1 MVNKRNQM
9 PDQPA
14 RELDFSA
21 PVGQDYD
28 ALSRDVVPIRTLV
41 EADLEQIERIDRRI
55 TSQDRSAY
63 LQRKVDEALRET
75 GVRISLVAEKDDRI
89 VGFIMAKVDYGE
101 FGQTD
106 TVAVIDTIGVDPLEQ
121 SHNVGRALVSQLL
134 HNLAS
139 LRVDTVRTEVR
150 WQDFG
155 LNRFLAHCGFN
166 PSQRVALSLD
176 LD

>member
-1 MVNKRNQM
+1 MNEQTQNESSGERDYSKPVH
-9 PDQPA
+9 D
-14 RELDFSA
+14 DF
-21 PVGQDYD
+21 D
-28 ALSRDVVPIRTLV
+28 ALSRDLVPVRSLIET
-41 EADLEQIERIDRRI
+41 DLDQIIRIDRRI
-55 TSQDRSAY
+55 TNRDRSAY
-63 LQRKVDEALRET
+63 LQRKTDEALQET
-75 GVRISLVAEKDDRI
+75 GVRISLVAEKDERV

-134 HNLAS
+134 RNLAS

-155 LNRFLAHCGFN
+155 LNRFLAQCGFN
-166 PSQRVALSLD
+166 LSQRVALSLD
-176 LD
+176 ID

>member
-1 MVNKRNQM
+1 MPNQSSVER
-9 PDQPA
+9 DYSKSF
-14 RELDFSA
+14 LDDF
-21 PVGQDYD
+21 D
-28 ALSRDVVPIRTLV
+28 ALSRDLVPVRSLI
-41 EADLEQIERIDRRI
+41 ESDLDQIIRIDHRI
-55 TSQDRSAY
+55 TNRDRSAY

-75 GVRISLVAEKDDRI
+75 GVRISLVAEKDERI

-121 SHNVGRALVSQLL
+121 SHNIGRALVSQLL
-134 HNLAS
+134 RNLAS

-166 PSQRVALSLD
+166 LSQRVVLSLD
-176 LD
+176 ID

>member
-1 MVNKRNQM
+1 MSNQSSGERDYSK
-9 PDQPA
+9 PVRD
-14 RELDFSA
+14 DF
-21 PVGQDYD
+21 D
-28 ALSRDVVPIRTLV
+28 ALSRDLVPVRSLI
-41 EADLEQIERIDRRI
+41 ESDLDQIVRIDRRI
-55 TSQDRSAY
+55 TNRDRSAY

-75 GVRISLVAEKDDRI
+75 GVRISLVAEKDERI

-121 SHNVGRALVSQLL
+121 SHNIGRALVSQLL
-134 HNLAS
+134 RNLAS
-139 LRVDTVRTEVR
+139 LRVDNVRTEVR

-166 PSQRVALSLD
+166 LSQRVVLSLD
-176 LD
+176 ID